1 MQTESTVDLTF
12 SILLMIHLAALVVG
26 GATNVAMPLIG
37 RQMAGATPDVL
48 ARLGPIARRL
58 QLNSQIALGL
68 LVLTGITMLWLRY
81 DGNAAGLGPWFIA
94 KLSFVGI
101 ILIALVLSL
110 ALKPEQINPR
120 LFGLIMRFALIGIVI
135 CSVMTFG

>member
-1 MQTESTVDLTF
+1 MDLAF
-12 SILLMIHLAALVVG
+12 SILLMIHLASLVVG
-26 GATNVAMPLIG
+26 GATNIAMPLIG
-37 RQMAGATPDVL
+37 RQMAGASPDTL
-48 ARLGPIARRL
+48 SRLGPIAKRL

-94 KLSFVGI
+94 KLTFVGI
-101 ILIALVLSL
+101 ILVALVLGL
-110 ALKPEQINPR
+110 VLKPEQINPR
-120 LFGLIMRFALIGIVI
+120 VFGLTMRLALIGIVV

>member
-1 MQTESTVDLTF
+1 MDLTF
-12 SILLMIHLAALVVG
+12 AILLMIHLAALVVG

-37 RQMAGATPDVL
+37 RQMAGASPDVL

-68 LVLTGITMLWLRY
+68 LVLTGISMLWLRY
-81 DGNAAGLGPWFIA
+81 DGQATALGPWFIT
-94 KLSFVGI
+94 KLAFVGV
-101 ILIALVLSL
+101 ILVTLVLGL
-110 ALKPEQINPR
+110 MLKPEQINPR
-120 LFGLIMRFALIGIVI
+120 VFGLTMRFALIGIVI